1 VLSSSE
7 GDLFLDGSSDGGNV
21 DDNIINQASVEPSF
35 GANSTTT
42 TSNNSG
48 DGIASAMSS
57 GLAEYSDAIILTLIV
72 IGSAF
77 AVYLLIHYLL
87 SRAASS
93 LNLDKKQLK
102 GVDSVIKLIMIVIT
116 ITIILFQ
123 FSSISGAAAGAISV
137 AVGTVIG
144 FSSRNTISSAIAGI
158 ILLSAR
164 PFKLGDRI
172 KLSEDDSLLGNV
184 VEISLIYTKIKTVR
198 NELVTIPNQSLLQ
211 NQIINYSGFK
221 YLAVP
226 VEVSV
231 GYENDKDEIKAL
243 LIEAASKTTG
253 IIRDNPKPYVILK
266 GFDDFAAVYE
276 LRAYTERVNDYF
288 RIQSDIR
295 ENIYDIFVQKHI
307 DLTTPDIV
315 YFNNKKIRKEKDASD
330 KINSSDGS

>member
-1 VLSSSE
+1 LSGSE
-7 GDLFLDGSSDGGNV
+7 GDLFLDGSSDGGSI
-21 DDNIINQASVEPSF
+21 DGNIDQTSAESFFSV
-35 GANSTTT
+35 NNTT
-42 TSNNSG
+42 TSNGNNG
-48 DGIASAMSS
+48 DGFGVALTS
-57 GLAEYSDAIILTLIV
+57 GLAGYSDTIIVTLIV

-77 AVYLLIHYLL
+77 AVYLIIHYLL
-87 SRAASS
+87 SRAAAS

-172 KLSEDDSLLGNV
+172 KLSVDESLLGNV
-184 VEISLIYTKIKTVR
+184 VEISLIYTKIKTLR

-211 NQIINYSGFK
+211 NQIINYSGFDM
-221 YLAVP
+221 LAVP

-231 GYENDKDEIKAL
+231 GYENDKNEIKAL
-243 LIEAASKTTG
+243 LIEAASKTSG
-253 IIRDNPKPYVILK
+253 IINDNPRPYVILK

-276 LRAYTERVNDYF
+276 MQAYTERVNDYF

-295 ENIYDIFVQKHI
+295 ENIYELFVQKHI

-315 YFNNKKIRKEKDASD
+315 YFNNKKRKGDTLD
-330 KINSSDGS
+330 KSHI

>member
-1 VLSSSE
+1 LSGSE
-7 GDLFLDGSSDGGNV
+7 GDLFLDGSSDGGSI
-21 DDNIINQASVEPSF
+21 DGNIDQTSAESFFSV
-35 GANSTTT
+35 NNTT
-42 TSNNSG
+42 TSNGNNG
-48 DGIASAMSS
+48 DGFGVALTS
-57 GLAEYSDAIILTLIV
+57 GLAGYSDTIIVTLIV

-77 AVYLLIHYLL
+77 AVYLIIHYLL
-87 SRAASS
+87 SRAAAS

-164 PFKLGDRI
+164 PFKLGDRT
-172 KLSEDDSLLGNV
+172 KLSVDESLLGNV
-184 VEISLIYTKIKTVR
+184 VEISLIYTKIKTLR
-198 NELVTIPNQSLLQ
+198 NELVIIPNQSLLQ
-211 NQIINYSGFK
+211 NQIINYSGFDM
-221 YLAVP
+221 LAVP

-231 GYENDKDEIKAL
+231 GYENDKNEIKAL
-243 LIEAASKTTG
+243 LIEAASKTSG
-253 IIRDNPKPYVILK
+253 IINDNPRPYVILK

-276 LRAYTERVNDYF
+276 VQAYTERVNDYF

-295 ENIYDIFVQKHI
+295 ENIYELFVQKHI

-315 YFNNKKIRKEKDASD
+315 YFNNKKRKGDTLD
-330 KINSSDGS
+330 KSHI

>member
-1 VLSSSE
+1 MSGSE
-7 GDLFLDGSSDGGNV
+7 GNLFLDGSSDGASI
-21 DDNIINQASVEPSF
+21 DDNIDQTSAESSFSVNNATTPIN
-35 GANSTTT
+35 
-42 TSNNSG
+42 NNSG
-48 DGIASAMSS
+48 DGFGAALTS
-57 GLAEYSDAIILTLIV
+57 GLAGYSDIIILTLIV
-72 IGSAF
+72 IGSAS
-77 AVYLLIHYLL
+77 AVYFIIHYLL
-87 SRAASS
+87 SRAATS

-116 ITIILFQ
+116 IAIILFQ

-137 AVGTVIG
+137 AIGTVIG

-184 VEISLIYTKIKTVR
+184 VEISLIYTKIKTIR

-221 YLAVP
+221 YLAIP

-243 LIEAASKTTG
+243 LIEAASKTSG
-253 IIRDNPKPYVILK
+253 IISDNPKPYVILK

-295 ENIYDIFVQKHI
+295 ENIYEVFVQKHI

-315 YFNNKKIRKEKDASD
+315 YFNNKKSKGDAID
-330 KINSSDGS
+330 KSNISENS

>member
-1 VLSSSE
+1 MSGSE
-7 GDLFLDGSSDGGNV
+7 GDLFLDGSSDGGSI
-21 DDNIINQASVEPSF
+21 DGNIDQTSAESFFSV
-35 GANSTTT
+35 NNTT
-42 TSNNSG
+42 TSNGNNG
-48 DGIASAMSS
+48 DGFGVALTS
-57 GLAEYSDAIILTLIV
+57 GLAGYSDTIIVTLIV

-77 AVYLLIHYLL
+77 AVYLIIHYLL
-87 SRAASS
+87 SRAAAS

-172 KLSEDDSLLGNV
+172 KLSVDESLLGNV
-184 VEISLIYTKIKTVR
+184 VEISLIYTKIKTLR

-211 NQIINYSGFK
+211 NQIINYSGFDM
-221 YLAVP
+221 LAVP

-231 GYENDKDEIKAL
+231 GYENDKNEIKAV
-243 LIEAASKTTG
+243 LIEAASKTSG
-253 IIRDNPKPYVILK
+253 IINDNPRPYVILK

-276 LRAYTERVNDYF
+276 VQAYTERVNDYF

-295 ENIYDIFVQKHI
+295 ENIYELFVQKHI

-315 YFNNKKIRKEKDASD
+315 YFNNKKRKGDTLD
-330 KINSSDGS
+330 KSHI